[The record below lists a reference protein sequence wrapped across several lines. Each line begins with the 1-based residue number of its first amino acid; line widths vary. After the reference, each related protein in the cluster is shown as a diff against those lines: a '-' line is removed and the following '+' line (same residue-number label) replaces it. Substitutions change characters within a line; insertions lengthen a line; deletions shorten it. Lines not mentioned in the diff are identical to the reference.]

1 MVAQQIPRMAS
12 LATLAEYT
20 NKYLIR
26 TGQEPQFTAEETR
39 KFRDGSDDLLNH
51 LCQIF

>member
-1 MVAQQIPRMAS
+1 MVAHQIPRMAI
-12 LATLAEYT
+12 LA
-20 NKYLIR
+20 KD
-26 TGQEPQFTAEETR
+26 PQFTAEEIR